1 MHPVA
6 AQQPT
11 TSGHMLALAGSVAV
25 ISAVIVP
32 LYAQVVADLIQEC
45 WENPAF
51 SQGLL
56 IPWFAAYMAWMQRD
70 SLRST
75 PASVDARGIVVVGAA
90 CALYLADRLAAGY
103 FLSRISLPLLLAGVI
118 WTLWG
123 ARRLRVL
130 GLPLAL
136 LATMVPPPVMLS
148 TTLSSPLQLL
158 ASTAATRIA
167 EAAGVTIYQDGN
179 VLQLA
184 HISLNI
190 EEACSGLTSLSSLLI
205 AGLLFGFVICRSRV
219 ARLVVLCAAVPTA
232 VFANVIR
239 VAATAIVSDW
249 RPALAMGFY
258 HAFSGWLVFVV
269 GSACVY
275 GIARLCQKVE
285 RS

>member
-1 MHPVA
+1 MGA
-6 AQQPT
+6 F
-11 TSGHMLALAGSVAV
+11 AGSVAV
-25 ISAVIVP
+25 IAAVILP
-32 LYAQVVADLIQEC
+32 LYAQVAADLIKEC

-56 IPWFAAYMAWMQRD
+56 IPWFAAYLAWIQRH
-70 SLRST
+70 SLRSV
-75 PASVDARGIVVVGAA
+75 PAHVDYRGIIVVGAA
-90 CALYLADRLAAGY
+90 CGLYVADRLAAGY
-103 FLSRISLPLLLAGVI
+103 FLSRVSFPLLLAGVI

-123 ARRLRVL
+123 ARRLRL
-130 GLPLAL
+130 LALPLAL
-136 LATMVPPPVMLS
+136 LSTMIPPPVMLY
-148 TTLSSPLQLL
+148 TTLSGPLQLL

-205 AGLLFGFVICRSRV
+205 AGLLFGFLICRSRV
-219 ARLVVLCAAVPTA
+219 ARAVVICAAVPTA

-249 RPALAMGFY
+249 QPALAMGFY

-275 GIARLCQKVE
+275 GIARLCHKLE
-285 RS
+285 KT